1 MIGGEEHFYYAAT
14 GSMIYEPISQDEYR
28 LYTINEDFVFEG
40 KENPEGFTEDTY
52 YSYYLGSLEET
63 MLFLWEASTDSETMP
78 GQMVNHY
85 YIAALNTET
94 LEWKILWDGI
104 SDYEGM

>member
-1 MIGGEEHFYYAAT
+1 
-14 GSMIYEPISQDEYR
+14 
-28 LYTINEDFVFEG
+28 
-40 KENPEGFTEDTY
+40 
-52 YSYYLGSLEET
+52 

-78 GQMVNHY
+78 GQMAKHY

-104 SDYEGM
+104 SDYE